1 MDQCASIYWERN
13 KPFAHNFLKIQL
25 YLSRFS
31 REAEQREYTYINMYL
46 YKHME
51 ISKEMYYKELA
62 QRITESE
69 KSWDLSWQTRSRSRE
84 SACAVLGPVQS
95 AETRRADAVSSRL
108 KAGKLKIQEETIA
121 QFKGTETLISQL
133 KAIRQ
138 KEFLLTPGSLS
149 VCVCACSVMSISLRP
164 RTGLQ
169 LIGWEPP

>member
-69 KSWDLSWQTRSRSRE
+69 KS
-84 SACAVLGPVQS
+84 
-95 AETRRADAVSSRL
+95 
-108 KAGKLKIQEETIA
+108 
-121 QFKGTETLISQL
+121 
-133 KAIRQ
+133 
-138 KEFLLTPGSLS
+138 
-149 VCVCACSVMSISLRP
+149 
-164 RTGLQ
+164 
-169 LIGWEPP
+169 